1 MSNSQTFVIKT
12 LKKMNLKGG
21 TVIDGFATTGITN
34 TIASEC
40 ILHSIDT
47 QLIATIESPLFS
59 QLAVIR
65 NSIPYF
71 PVRIYANEKLKTSI
85 FISEISI
92 DPSLYFLIGTTML
105 NWAKDNECDL
115 IISSSNIV
123 NPPEQAK
130 NPPSSKE
137 YSIAGIGN
145 TTSARNRLKDAKIA
159 LLKNGTVGGIPAVLL
174 NQSSEL
180 NLDTII
186 LLVKIVEG
194 IPDFRAAAKLSTTIS
209 NLVPGVSCNVP
220 LLLQEAEKIE
230 KEITKIKTQ
239 DIESE
244 MNAYG

>member
-1 MSNSQTFVIKT
+1 MSNSKPFVIKT

-40 ILHSIDT
+40 ILHSINT
-47 QLIATIESPLFS
+47 QLIATIESSYFS
-59 QLAVIR
+59 QLSVVR

-71 PVRIYANEKLKTSI
+71 PVRIYANEELKTSI

-92 DPSLYFLIGTTML
+92 DPSLYFFIGNIML
-105 NWAKDNECDL
+105 NWANDNECDL

-123 NPPEQAK
+123 NPRQQTETI
-130 NPPSSKE
+130 NSKE

-145 TTSARNRLKDAKIA
+145 TVGARNRLKDSKIS
-159 LLKNGTVGGIPAVLL
+159 LLKNGTIGGIPAVLL

-180 NLDTII
+180 GIDVVI

-194 IPDFRAAAKLSTTIS
+194 IPDFRAAAELSTTIS
-209 NLVPGVSCNVP
+209 RLVPGVSCDVP

-230 KEITKIKTQ
+230 KEIAKIKTQ
-239 DIESE
+239 DTESE
-244 MNAYG
+244 LNAYG

>member
-1 MSNSQTFVIKT
+1 
-12 LKKMNLKGG
+12 MNLKGG

-40 ILHSIDT
+40 ILHSINT
-47 QLIATIESPLFS
+47 QLIATIESSYFS
-59 QLAVIR
+59 QLSVVR

-71 PVRIYANEKLKTSI
+71 PVRIYANEELKTSI

-92 DPSLYFLIGTTML
+92 DPSLYFFIGNTIL

-123 NPPEQAK
+123 NPPQEAGTI
-130 NPPSSKE
+130 NSKE

-145 TTSARNRLKDAKIA
+145 TAGARNRLKDSKIT
-159 LLKNGTVGGIPAVLL
+159 LLKNGTIGGIPAVLL

-180 NLDTII
+180 GIDVVI

-194 IPDFRAAAKLSTTIS
+194 IPDFRAAAELSTTIS
-209 NLVPGVSCNVP
+209 RLVPGVSCDVP

-230 KEITKIKTQ
+230 KEIAKIKSQ
-239 DIESE
+239 DTESE
-244 MNAYG
+244 LNAYG

>member
-12 LKKMNLKGG
+12 LKKLNLKGG
-21 TVIDGFATTGITN
+21 TVIDGFATSGITN
-34 TIASEC
+34 TIAAEC
-40 ILHSIDT
+40 ILHSINT
-47 QLIATIESPLFS
+47 QLIATIESSYFS
-59 QLAVIR
+59 QLSVVR

-71 PVRIYANEKLKTSI
+71 PVRIYANEELKTSI

-92 DPSLYFLIGTTML
+92 DPSVYFFIGNTML

-123 NPPEQAK
+123 NPQQPNAV
-130 NPPSSKE
+130 NSTE

-145 TTSARNRLKDAKIA
+145 TAQATNTLKDSKIS
-159 LLKNGTVGGIPAVLL
+159 LLKNGTIGGIPAVLL
-174 NQSSEL
+174 NQSSQL
-180 NLDTII
+180 GIDVII
-186 LLVKIVEG
+186 LLVKIIEG
-194 IPDFRAAAKLSTTIS
+194 IPDFRAAAELSTTIS
-209 NLVPGVSCNVP
+209 RLVPGVSCNVP

-239 DIESE
+239 DTDTE

>member
-1 MSNSQTFVIKT
+1 MSNSQPFVIKT

-40 ILHSIDT
+40 ILHSINT
-47 QLIATIESPLFS
+47 QLIATIESSYFS
-59 QLAVIR
+59 QLSVIR

-71 PVRIYANEKLKTSI
+71 PVRIYANEELKTSI

-92 DPSLYFLIGTTML
+92 DPSLYFFIGNTML
-105 NWAKDNECDL
+105 NWAKDNECNL

-123 NPPEQAK
+123 NPPQQTETI
-130 NPPSSKE
+130 SSKE
-137 YSIAGIGN
+137 YSITGIGN
-145 TTSARNRLKDAKIA
+145 TVGARNRLKDSKIS
-159 LLKNGTVGGIPAVLL
+159 LLKNGTIGGIPAVLL

-180 NLDTII
+180 GIDVVI

-194 IPDFRAAAKLSTTIS
+194 IPDFRAAAELSTTIS
-209 NLVPGVSCNVP
+209 RLVPGVSCDIP

-230 KEITKIKTQ
+230 KEIAKIKTQ
-239 DIESE
+239 DTESE
-244 MNAYG
+244 LNAYG

>member
-1 MSNSQTFVIKT
+1 
-12 LKKMNLKGG
+12 MNLKGG

-40 ILHSIDT
+40 ILHSINT
-47 QLIATIESPLFS
+47 QLIATIESSYFS
-59 QLAVIR
+59 QLSVVR

-71 PVRIYANEKLKTSI
+71 PVRIYANEELKTSI

-92 DPSLYFLIGTTML
+92 DPSLYFFIGNTIL

-123 NPPEQAK
+123 NPPQEAGTI
-130 NPPSSKE
+130 NSKE

-145 TTSARNRLKDAKIA
+145 TVGARNRLKDSKIT
-159 LLKNGTVGGIPAVLL
+159 LLKNGTIGGIPAVLL

-180 NLDTII
+180 GIDVVI

-194 IPDFRAAAKLSTTIS
+194 IPDFRAAAELSTTIS
-209 NLVPGVSCNVP
+209 RLVPGVSCDVP

-230 KEITKIKTQ
+230 KEIAKIKSQ
-239 DIESE
+239 DTESE
-244 MNAYG
+244 LNAYG

>member
-1 MSNSQTFVIKT
+1 MSDSQTFVIKT

-40 ILHSIDT
+40 ILHSINT
-47 QLIATIESPLFS
+47 QLIATIESSYFS
-59 QLAVIR
+59 SLSIVR

-92 DPSLYFLIGTTML
+92 DPSLYFLIANTML
-105 NWAKDNECDL
+105 NWAKLNECEL
-115 IISSSNIV
+115 IISSSSIL
-123 NPPEQAK
+123 NPHHMD
-130 NPPSSKE
+130 SSK
-137 YSIAGIGN
+137 SIQYAVAGVGN
-145 TTSARNRLKDAKIA
+145 TARARNRLKDSKIS

-174 NQSSEL
+174 NQSSEF
-180 NLDTII
+180 DMDVII
-186 LLVKIVEG
+186 LLVKIMEG
-194 IPDFRAAAKLSTTIS
+194 IPDFRAAAELSTTIS
-209 NLVPGVSCNVP
+209 RLVPGVSCDVP

-239 DIESE
+239 DTESD

>member
-1 MSNSQTFVIKT
+1 MSNSQPFLIKT

-40 ILHSIDT
+40 ILHSINT
-47 QLIATIESPLFS
+47 QLIATIESSYFS
-59 QLAVIR
+59 QLSVIR

-71 PVRIYANEKLKTSI
+71 PVRIYANEELKTSI

-92 DPSLYFLIGTTML
+92 DPSLYFFIGNTML
-105 NWAKDNECDL
+105 NWAKDNECNL

-123 NPPEQAK
+123 NPPQQTETI
-130 NPPSSKE
+130 SSKE
-137 YSIAGIGN
+137 YSITGIGN
-145 TTSARNRLKDAKIA
+145 TVGARNRLKDSKIS
-159 LLKNGTVGGIPAVLL
+159 LLKNGTIGGIPAVLL

-180 NLDTII
+180 GIDVVI

-194 IPDFRAAAKLSTTIS
+194 IPDFRAAAELSTTIS
-209 NLVPGVSCNVP
+209 RLVPGVSCDVP

-230 KEITKIKTQ
+230 KEIAKIKTQ
-239 DIESE
+239 DTESE
-244 MNAYG
+244 LNAYG

>member
-1 MSNSQTFVIKT
+1 MSNPQTIVIKT

-40 ILHSIDT
+40 ILHSINT
-47 QLIATIESPLFS
+47 QLIATIESSYFS
-59 QLAVIR
+59 QLSVVR

-71 PVRIYANEKLKTSI
+71 PVRIYANEELKTSI

-92 DPSLYFLIGTTML
+92 DPSLYFLVGNTML

-123 NPPEQAK
+123 NPPQQTETF
-130 NPPSSKE
+130 SSKE

-145 TTSARNRLKDAKIA
+145 TAGARNRLKDSKIS
-159 LLKNGTVGGIPAVLL
+159 LLKNGTIGGIPAVLL

-180 NLDTII
+180 GIDVVI

-194 IPDFRAAAKLSTTIS
+194 IPDFRAAAELSTTIS
-209 NLVPGVSCNVP
+209 RLVPGVSCDVP

-239 DIESE
+239 DNETE

>member
-1 MSNSQTFVIKT
+1 MSNSQPFVIKA

-40 ILHSIDT
+40 ILHSINT
-47 QLIATIESPLFS
+47 QLIATIESSYFS
-59 QLAVIR
+59 QLSVVR

-71 PVRIYANEKLKTSI
+71 PVRIYANEELKTSI

-92 DPSLYFLIGTTML
+92 DPSLYFSIGNIML

-123 NPPEQAK
+123 NPPKTETI
-130 NPPSSKE
+130 NSKE

-145 TTSARNRLKDAKIA
+145 TVGARNRLKDSKIS
-159 LLKNGTVGGIPAVLL
+159 LLKNGTIGGIPAVLL

-180 NLDTII
+180 GIDVVI

-194 IPDFRAAAKLSTTIS
+194 IPDFRAAAELSTTIS
-209 NLVPGVSCNVP
+209 RLVPGVSCDVP

-230 KEITKIKTQ
+230 KEIAKIKTQ
-239 DIESE
+239 DTESE
-244 MNAYG
+244 LNAYG

>member
-1 MSNSQTFVIKT
+1 MSNPQTIVIKT

-40 ILHSIDT
+40 ILHSINT
-47 QLIATIESPLFS
+47 QLIATIESSYFS
-59 QLAVIR
+59 QLSVVR

-71 PVRIYANEKLKTSI
+71 PVRIYANEELKTSI

-92 DPSLYFLIGTTML
+92 DPSLYFLVGNTML

-123 NPPEQAK
+123 NPSQQTETI
-130 NPPSSKE
+130 NSKE

-145 TTSARNRLKDAKIA
+145 TVGARNRLKDLKIS
-159 LLKNGTVGGIPAVLL
+159 LLKNGTIGGIPAVLL

-180 NLDTII
+180 GIDVVI

-194 IPDFRAAAKLSTTIS
+194 IPDFRAAAELSTTIS
-209 NLVPGVSCNVP
+209 RLVPGVSCDVP

-230 KEITKIKTQ
+230 KEIAKIKTQ
-239 DIESE
+239 DTESE
-244 MNAYG
+244 LNAYG

>member
-1 MSNSQTFVIKT
+1 MSNSQPFVIKT

-40 ILHSIDT
+40 ILHSINT
-47 QLIATIESPLFS
+47 QLIATIESSYFS
-59 QLAVIR
+59 QLSVVR

-71 PVRIYANEKLKTSI
+71 PVRIYANEELKTSI

-92 DPSLYFLIGTTML
+92 DPSLYFFIGNTML

-123 NPPEQAK
+123 NPPKTETI
-130 NPPSSKE
+130 NSKE

-145 TTSARNRLKDAKIA
+145 TVGARNRLKDSKIS
-159 LLKNGTVGGIPAVLL
+159 LLKNGTIGGIPAVLL

-180 NLDTII
+180 GIDVVI

-194 IPDFRAAAKLSTTIS
+194 IPDFRAAAELSTTIS
-209 NLVPGVSCNVP
+209 QLVPGVSCDIP

-230 KEITKIKTQ
+230 KEIGKIKTQ
-239 DIESE
+239 DTESE
-244 MNAYG
+244 LNAYG

>member
-1 MSNSQTFVIKT
+1 MSNSQPFVIKT

-40 ILHSIDT
+40 ILHSINT
-47 QLIATIESPLFS
+47 QLIATIESSYFS
-59 QLAVIR
+59 QLSVVR

-71 PVRIYANEKLKTSI
+71 PVRVYANEELKTSI

-92 DPSLYFLIGTTML
+92 DPSLYFFIGNTML

-115 IISSSNIV
+115 IISSSHIV
-123 NPPEQAK
+123 NPPKTETI
-130 NPPSSKE
+130 NSKE

-145 TTSARNRLKDAKIA
+145 TVGARNRLKDSKIS
-159 LLKNGTVGGIPAVLL
+159 LLKNGTIGGIPAVLL

-180 NLDTII
+180 GIDVVI

-194 IPDFRAAAKLSTTIS
+194 IPDFRAAAELSTTIS
-209 NLVPGVSCNVP
+209 RLVPGVSCDIP

-230 KEITKIKTQ
+230 KEIAKIKTQ
-239 DIESE
+239 DTESE
-244 MNAYG
+244 LNAYG